1 MHKLLEVGLI
11 GYDQWQVSANGDNY
25 LVAGLP
31 VAASRVP
38 YYSVHAVGL
47 QTNFIL
53 PAKSLAFFFKYEPEY
68 SAKARPQRR
77 TIVFGGSYTFK
88 FPKAQPTKP

>member
-1 MHKLLEVGLI
+1 VGF
-11 GYDQWQVSANGDNY
+11 
-25 LVAGLP
+25 
-31 VAASRVP
+31 
-38 YYSVHAVGL
+38 

-68 SAKARPQRR
+68 SAKARPQGR

-88 FPKAQPTKP
+88 FPKAPPAKP